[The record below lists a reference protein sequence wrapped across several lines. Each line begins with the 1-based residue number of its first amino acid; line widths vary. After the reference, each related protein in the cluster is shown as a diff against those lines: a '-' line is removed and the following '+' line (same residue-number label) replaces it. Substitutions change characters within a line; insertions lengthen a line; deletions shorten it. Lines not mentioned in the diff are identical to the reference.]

1 MNEVYIKMIKYIM
14 LSPKC
19 INTIDKLIY
28 LYKYEIVYNAV
39 LIIQIRR

>member
-1 MNEVYIKMIKYIM
+1 MYDVYIKIIKYM

-19 INTIDKLIY
+19 INTMDKLIY